1 MAHKIIDQMNIDR
14 ANLDL
19 QPGVEG
25 STPRRAPDT
34 TKLLTLMPEFKFT
47 SLKEGLS
54 KWVNY

>member
-1 MAHKIIDQMNIDR
+1 MDQMNIDR

-54 KWVNY
+54 KCVNY